1 MENVIPF
8 PRMGAVRKPQI
19 MGGLALSHPLPH
31 PPPPPVDMERFG
43 PEAVERLLGVADEVS
58 RQGMA
63 LVGWVDHDR
72 ARARALGVETVA
84 IELGALVESDG
95 FIRARDA
102 LDGSRGEECQL
113 TSSGLDRLRRAERLW
128 HEAQAQLR
136 RNGLGEVAIRGPELG
151 SPASEASDP
160 LRALVIIGGLAIG
173 AVLLLG
179 LFGVGR

>member
-1 MENVIPF
+1 
-8 PRMGAVRKPQI
+8 
-19 MGGLALSHPLPH
+19 MGGLALSRPLP
-31 PPPPPVDMERFG
+31 PPPRPPVDMERFG
-43 PEAVERLLGVADEVS
+43 SEAVERLCGVALEVS

-63 LVGWVDHDR
+63 LVSWVDHDR
-72 ARARALGVETVA
+72 ARAKTLGVETVA
-84 IELGALVESDG
+84 IELGALVESEG
-95 FIRARDA
+95 FIRAKEA
-102 LDGSRGEECQL
+102 LEGSRGEECEL

-136 RNGLGEVAIRGPELG
+136 RNGLGELTIRSPELG

-179 LFGVGR
+179 LFGGGGGR